1 MGRSIVG
8 WKIDPEERD
17 RLLARFPP
25 RYERRVADHVTLRFG
40 SDANTPLPA
49 ETEAR
54 IVGEADDDAGVQA
67 LVVEIGGTSARGDGS
82 HFHITWSL
90 GGGRTA
96 TESNDVIAPC
106 GWTAVAPV
114 RIPPHPA
121 PNGRP
126 AGRG

>member
-1 MGRSIVG
+1 MGRSIAG

-40 SDANTPLPA
+40 SDANTPLPT

-90 GGGRTA
+90 G
-96 TESNDVIAPC
+96 
-106 GWTAVAPV
+106 
-114 RIPPHPA
+114 
-121 PNGRP
+121 
-126 AGRG
+126 AGRQAKM

>member
-54 IVGEADDDAGVQA
+54 LVGEAVDDAGVQA
-67 LVVEIGGTSARGDGS
+67 LVVEIGGTSARGVGS
-82 HFHITWSL
+82 HFHTPWSL
-90 GGGRTA
+90 GGDREAQESKHVTA
-96 TESNDVIAPC
+96 
-106 GWTAVAPV
+106 AVGSPAAL
-114 RIPPHPA
+114 PPLPPPPPA
-121 PNGRP
+121 
-126 AGRG
+126 